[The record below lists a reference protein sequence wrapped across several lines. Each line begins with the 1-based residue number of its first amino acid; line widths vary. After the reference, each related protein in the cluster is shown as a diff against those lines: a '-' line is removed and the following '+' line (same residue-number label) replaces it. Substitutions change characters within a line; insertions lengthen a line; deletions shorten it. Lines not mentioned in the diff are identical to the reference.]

1 MSLLS
6 RLRGHLLT
14 ATTSAAGMRRWRW
27 VLAALAT
34 TVTWLALSSAPPDGL
49 DTGWDKLNHA
59 GAFAVLTVVS
69 IFAFARSQRNL
80 WRLLGGLLCFGA
92 AIQVAQS
99 FTPTRSAEWGDLLA
113 DLVGMGAGAML
124 AMLIDRVA
132 GERIRSD

>member
-1 MSLLS
+1 MPNMS
-6 RLRGHLLT
+6 RFRHHLLV
-14 ATTSAAGMRRWRW
+14 ASTSPAAISRWRW
-27 VLAALAT
+27 LLAGLA
-34 TVTWLALSSAPPDGL
+34 VMVSWLALSPAPPDGL

-80 WRLLGGLLCFGA
+80 WRLLVGLLCYGA
-92 AIQVAQS
+92 AIEVAQS

-113 DLVGMGAGAML
+113 DLIGMAAGAML

-132 GERIRSD
+132 GERSQSD